1 MTTRKERHGRGAGLS
16 RRQLLG
22 AGAAAGVSAALG
34 CAPTTSTPQAGS
46 ASAPQGGPAAA
57 AAAGDELVFVN
68 GRIHTMDRNNTV
80 AKSVSISGGR
90 FTAVGDGPAR
100 GARVID
106 LKGRTV
112 VPGII
117 DNHNHIVLM
126 GNRPGYHTPLENALS
141 IRDVQET
148 VAARAKGIP
157 RGAWITTIGGFH
169 RNHLVA
175 PGENPRM
182 PTLAELDAAAP
193 NNPVYLSESFFGP
206 SATNT
211 AGKKIFES
219 QNPPIPVGAD
229 GAIAQGAQATGRA
242 TLLLRQTTLTPDQR
256 KRGAIDALM
265 YGLSLGVTTHLDQGA
280 FQATSTPNDGAAHE
294 DNYSMNLPFLALHEE
309 GKLPARLR
317 INFLHQDMT
326 PDLPTLRERVR
337 NSFPFFGDDMVR
349 TGGIGEFIAGNP
361 KAFPDAARL
370 LARERWRAE
379 VHSLSRMDFQ
389 QEIQDYEAAHK
400 ESPITDLRWVVAH
413 VPFITE
419 DWVNRLKKLGG
430 GLSLTSWR
438 YLAGTPE
445 QNGPPFRMIVDNGI
459 PSGMSSDGMQIAPM
473 NPWLHMYYAATGMN
487 SRQVLINGGQLIT
500 RPEVLKLYTASNGW
514 FLREED
520 RIGTIEVGRLADL
533 VVLSADY
540 FTVPDAD
547 LKKIRSVMT
556 VVDGKVVY
564 DAGML

>member
-1 MTTRKERHGRGAGLS
+1 MATRKGLS

-22 AGAAAGVSAALG
+22 AGAAAGMSAALG
-34 CAPTTSTPQAGS
+34 CAPRTA
-46 ASAPQGGPAAA
+46 APQGATSATPSPTGSAAPAADLA
-57 AAAGDELVFVN
+57 LIN
-68 GRIHTMDRNNTV
+68 GRIHTLDRNGTV
-80 AKSVSISGGR
+80 AGHVAIADGR
-90 FTAVGDGPAR
+90 FVTVGDGAPPRA
-100 GARVID
+100 ARVID

-126 GNRPGYHTPLENALS
+126 GNRPGYHTPLESALS

-148 VAARAKGIP
+148 LAARAKGIP

-175 PGENPRM
+175 AGENPRL
-182 PTLAELDAAAP
+182 PTLAELDEAAP
-193 NNPVYLSESFFGP
+193 NNPVYLSESFNGP
-206 SATNT
+206 SATNS

-229 GAIAQGAQATGRA
+229 GAIGPGAQATGRA
-242 TLLLRQTTLTPDQR
+242 TLLLRQTTLTADQR
-256 KRGAIDALM
+256 RRGTLDALA
-265 YGLSLGVTTHLDQGA
+265 YGLGPGVTTHLDQGA
-280 FQATSTPNDGAAHE
+280 FQATNTPNDGAAHE
-294 DNYSMNLPFLALHEE
+294 DNYAMNLPFLALHKE

-317 INFLHQDMT
+317 INFLHQDAT

-349 TGGIGEFIAGNP
+349 TGGIGEFIAGP
-361 KAFPDAARL
+361 KASTEAAKL

-379 VHSLSRMDFQ
+379 VHSLSRTDFQ

-413 VPFITE
+413 VPFITAE
-419 DWVNRLKKLGG
+419 WVNRLKALGG

-459 PSGMSSDGMQIAPM
+459 PAGMSSDGMQIAPM
-473 NPWLHMYYAATGMN
+473 NPWLHMYYAVTGMN
-487 SRQVLINGGQLIT
+487 ARQVLINGGQQIT
-500 RPEVLKLYTASNGW
+500 RQEVLSLYTARNGW

-520 RIGTIEVGRLADL
+520 RIGTIEPGRLADL
-533 VVLSADY
+533 VVLNQDY
-540 FTVPDAD
+540 FAVPDAD
-547 LKKIRSVMT
+547 LRRTRSVLT

-564 DAGML
+564 EGGVL

>member
-1 MTTRKERHGRGAGLS
+1 MTSRKGLS

-22 AGAAAGVSAALG
+22 AGAAAGVSVALG
-34 CAPTTSTPQAGS
+34 CAPRSTS
-46 ASAPQGGPAAA
+46 PQGATTQAAP
-57 AAAGDELVFVN
+57 AAGDAADLVFVN
-68 GRIHTMDRNNTV
+68 GRIHTMDRANTV
-80 AKSVSISGGR
+80 ATTVSIRNGR
-90 FTAVGDGPAR
+90 FMAVGAGSPPR

-117 DNHNHIVLM
+117 DNHNHVVMM

-148 VAARAKGIP
+148 IAARAREIP
-157 RGAWITTIGGFH
+157 RGGWITTIGGFH
-169 RNHLVA
+169 RNQFVG
-175 PGENPRM
+175 PGEMPRM

-193 NNPVYLSESFFGP
+193 DNPVYLSESFNGP

-211 AGKKIFES
+211 AGRKIFAS
-219 QNPPIPVGAD
+219 QSPPIPVAAD
-229 GAIAQGAQATGRA
+229 GGIGPGAMGTGRA

-256 KRGAIDALM
+256 RRGSLDALM
-265 YGLSLGVTTHLDQGA
+265 YGLGLGVTTHLDQGG
-280 FQATSTPNDGAAHE
+280 FQATNTPADGAAHE
-294 DNYSMNLPFLALHEE
+294 DNYSMNLPFFALHAE

-317 INFLHQDMT
+317 INFLHQDAT
-326 PDLPTLRERVR
+326 PDLPTLRERIR
-337 NSFPFFGDDMVR
+337 NSFPFFGDDMIR
-349 TGGIGEFIAGNP
+349 TGGIGEFIGGP
-361 KAFPDAARL
+361 KAFADAARL
-370 LARERWRAE
+370 LAREKWRAE
-379 VHSLSRMDFQ
+379 VHSLSRTDFQ
-389 QEIQDYEAAHK
+389 QEIQDFEAAHK

-419 DWVNRLKKLGG
+419 DWVNRLKAIGG

-459 PSGMSSDGMQIAPM
+459 PAGMSSDGMQIAPM
-473 NPWLHMYYAATGMN
+473 NPWLHMYYAATGLN
-487 SRQVLINGGQLIT
+487 ARQVLINGGQQIT
-500 RPEVLKLYTASNGW
+500 RQEVLKLYTASNGW

-520 RIGTIEVGRLADL
+520 RIGTIEPGRLADL
-533 VVLSADY
+533 VVLNQDY

-547 LKKIRSVMT
+547 LRKTRSVMT
-556 VVDGKVVY
+556 VVAGNVVY
-564 DAGML
+564 DAGTL

>member
-1 MTTRKERHGRGAGLS
+1 MTSRKGLS
-16 RRQLLG
+16 RRRLLG

-34 CAPTTSTPQAGS
+34 CAPRSATPQAGS
-46 ASAPQGGPAAA
+46 SSAPQ
-57 AAAGDELVFVN
+57 AAGGSQATAADLVFVN
-68 GRIHTMDRNNTV
+68 GRIHTMDRNNTI
-80 AKSVSISGGR
+80 ATSVSIAGGR
-90 FTAVGDGPAR
+90 FAAVGNTPGR

-148 VAARAKGIP
+148 IAARAKGIP

-175 PGENPRM
+175 PGEMPRL

-211 AGKKIFES
+211 LGKKVFES

-229 GAIAQGAQATGRA
+229 GAIANGAPGTGRA
-242 TLLLRQTTLTPDQR
+242 TLLLRQTTLNPAER
-256 KRGAIDALM
+256 RRGALDAM
-265 YGLSLGVTTHLDQGA
+265 TYGLGLGVTTHLDQGA
-280 FQATSTPNDGAAHE
+280 FQATGMPGDGAAHE
-294 DNYSMNLPFLALHEE
+294 DNYTMNLPFTALHAE

-317 INFLHQDMT
+317 INFLHQDNT
-326 PDLPTLRERVR
+326 PELPTLQERLR

-349 TGGIGEFIAGNP
+349 TVGIGEFIAGG
-361 KAFPDAARL
+361 KTFADAAKL
-370 LARERWRAE
+370 VARAGWRAE
-379 VHSLSRMDFQ
+379 VHSLSRTDFQ
-389 QEIQDYEAAHK
+389 QEIQDFEAAHK
-400 ESPITDLRWVVAH
+400 ESSIADLRWVVAH

-419 DWVNRLKKLGG
+419 DYVNRLKAIGG

-438 YLAGTPE
+438 YLAGAPD

-459 PSGMSSDGMQIAPM
+459 PAGMSSDGMQIAPM
-473 NPWLHMYYAATGMN
+473 NPWIHMYYAVTGLN
-487 SRQVLINGGQLIT
+487 ARQVLINGGQLIT
-500 RPEVLKLYTASNGW
+500 RQEVLKLYTASNGW
-514 FLREED
+514 FLREENQ
-520 RIGTIEVGRLADL
+520 IGTIEPGRLADL
-533 VVLSADY
+533 VVLNQDY

-547 LKKIRSVMT
+547 LRKTRSVLT
-556 VVDGKVVY
+556 VVAGNVVY
-564 DAGML
+564 DAGSL